1 MDKGR
6 VETFS
11 DGVFAIAITLLVLT
25 IAQPSDFGRLAH
37 QLVNRWPS
45 LAAYVVSFT
54 VIGIMWVNHHTI
66 FTHLRV
72 VNRGLFYFNLLL
84 LMTIVFIPYPTEV
97 FGEALSRRHG
107 ATTAAVF
114 YSATMT
120 INALAWTSLWL
131 YASVGRRLLN
141 WDFPEQQRRVSTILF
156 ISGGAFYAISI
167 GVAYI
172 NPYLCLAFHAVLA
185 IYYAF
190 DPISRRVAL
199 EAQPLKTH
207 ATKDDIVLAIHAAP
221 SLVVAIDS
229 GRPTPAP
236 QAVSISSGSGDTRLP
251 PPGNVPASRSGI
263 PTQHIDNHVDAPGVV
278 EDFDGSARAQRSHS
292 QVGPDVTGH
301 LVEVR
306 NEG

>member
-25 IAQPSDFGRLAH
+25 IAQPSDFGHLTH
-37 QLVNRWPS
+37 QLVTRWPS

-66 FTHLRV
+66 FTHLRL

-97 FGEALSRRHG
+97 FGEALSRSQG

-114 YSATMT
+114 YSTTMT
-120 INALAWTSLWL
+120 INALAWASLWL

-141 WDFPEQQRRVSTILF
+141 WDFPEPQRRVSTILF

-167 GVAYI
+167 GVAFI
-172 NPYLCLAFHAVLA
+172 NPYLCLAFHGGLA

-199 EAQPLKTH
+199 E
-207 ATKDDIVLAIHAAP
+207 
-221 SLVVAIDS
+221 
-229 GRPTPAP
+229 
-236 QAVSISSGSGDTRLP
+236 
-251 PPGNVPASRSGI
+251 GNP
-263 PTQHIDNHVDAPGVV
+263 
-278 EDFDGSARAQRSHS
+278 
-292 QVGPDVTGH
+292 
-301 LVEVR
+301 
-306 NEG
+306 

>member
-1 MDKGR
+1 
-6 VETFS
+6 
-11 DGVFAIAITLLVLT
+11 
-25 IAQPSDFGRLAH
+25 
-37 QLVNRWPS
+37 
-45 LAAYVVSFT
+45 
-54 VIGIMWVNHHTI
+54 
-66 FTHLRV
+66 
-72 VNRGLFYFNLLL
+72 
-84 LMTIVFIPYPTEV
+84 MTIVFIPYPTEV

-199 EAQPLKTH
+199 E
-207 ATKDDIVLAIHAAP
+207 
-221 SLVVAIDS
+221 
-229 GRPTPAP
+229 
-236 QAVSISSGSGDTRLP
+236 
-251 PPGNVPASRSGI
+251 GNP
-263 PTQHIDNHVDAPGVV
+263 
-278 EDFDGSARAQRSHS
+278 
-292 QVGPDVTGH
+292 
-301 LVEVR
+301 
-306 NEG
+306 

>member
-25 IAQPSDFGRLAH
+25 IAQPSDFEHLAH
-37 QLVNRWPS
+37 QLTKRWPS
-45 LAAYVVSFT
+45 LAAYVVSFII
-54 VIGIMWVNHHTI
+54 IGIMWVNHPTI

-84 LMTIVFIPYPTEV
+84 LMTVVFIPYPTEV
-97 FGEALSRRHG
+97 FGEALSRSQG

-114 YSATMT
+114 CSATLT
-120 INALAWTSLWL
+120 INALAWASLWL
-131 YASVGRRLLN
+131 YASAGRRLLN
-141 WDFPEQQRRVSTILF
+141 WDFPEPQRRVSTILF

-199 EAQPLKTH
+199 E
-207 ATKDDIVLAIHAAP
+207 
-221 SLVVAIDS
+221 
-229 GRPTPAP
+229 
-236 QAVSISSGSGDTRLP
+236 
-251 PPGNVPASRSGI
+251 
-263 PTQHIDNHVDAPGVV
+263 
-278 EDFDGSARAQRSHS
+278 
-292 QVGPDVTGH
+292 
-301 LVEVR
+301 R
-306 NEG
+306 NP